1 MIFATDLDN
10 TMIFSH
16 NRITGAED
24 KFHCV
29 EYYNGKPIT
38 YMSYSAIKMLASLMN
53 KIFIVPATTRSVE
66 QFKRIEF
73 FFNAEYVIADNAG
86 VILHNGIIHQAWDDH
101 IQNILKRY
109 DLEYAYKTFCRLPG
123 LVLPPKIV
131 DKKFVFAK
139 SDNIDLCKEYLK
151 CKLDTKI
158 WQISFYGKKIY
169 AIPIEITKGNAL
181 RFICEHLLP
190 SNQTI
195 ISAGDSSLDM
205 SMLNYSDYSIIPND
219 SNLSNLNI
227 NRYIKKGEGVYSA
240 DEILKFV
247 ENMLF
252 KM

>member
-1 MIFATDLDN
+1 M
-10 TMIFSH
+10 
-16 NRITGAED
+16 
-24 KFHCV
+24 
-29 EYYNGKPIT
+29 
-38 YMSYSAIKMLASLMN
+38 
-53 KIFIVPATTRSVE
+53 
-66 QFKRIEF
+66 
-73 FFNAEYVIADNAG
+73 
-86 VILHNGIIHQAWDDH
+86 
-101 IQNILKRY
+101 
-109 DLEYAYKTFCRLPG
+109 
-123 LVLPPKIV
+123 
-131 DKKFVFAK
+131 
-139 SDNIDLCKEYLK
+139 K

-247 ENMLF
+247 ETMLF
-252 KM
+252 KMSDTPTK